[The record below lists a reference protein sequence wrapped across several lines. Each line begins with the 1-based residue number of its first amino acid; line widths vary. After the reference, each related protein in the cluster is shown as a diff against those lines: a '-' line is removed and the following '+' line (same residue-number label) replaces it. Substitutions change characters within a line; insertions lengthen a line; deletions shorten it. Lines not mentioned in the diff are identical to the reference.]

1 MTTEL
6 FTKGYDSQNED
17 YCKVVELEGR
27 TLVIIADGM
36 GGLSLGAEAAECV
49 CEGIAEYVS
58 KNLEADNLWQ
68 EAFKYADKKLHKLSL
83 ANHSNMG
90 AAVTALIITAISCEV
105 AWQGNVRLYLYRDN
119 QLLQLTTDHIMNIG
133 YGQKMLTR
141 CLKGGGLR
149 DDVPTKNI
157 PLQTDDILFLCTDGF
172 YNIHEQDLSSGNTC
186 VPKEDIIN
194 KESRILS
201 PIQISI
207 IASVLRPNVPNTPIF
222 SVDQPPN

>member
-27 TLVIIADGM
+27 TLVIMADGM

-58 KNLEADNLWQ
+58 KNLDTDILWQ
-68 EAFKYADKKLHKLSL
+68 EAFKYADNKLHELSL

-119 QLLQLTTDHIMNIG
+119 QLQQLTTDHVMDIG

-186 VPKEDIIN
+186 VPKEDIMNDDATCLTIKIN
-194 KESRILS
+194 
-201 PIQISI
+201 
-207 IASVLRPNVPNTPIF
+207 
-222 SVDQPPN
+222 

>member
-68 EAFKYADKKLHKLSL
+68 EAFKYADKKLHELSL

-90 AAVTALIITAISCEV
+90 EAVTALIITATSCEV

-186 VPKEDIIN
+186 VPKEDIMNDDATCLTIKIN
-194 KESRILS
+194 
-201 PIQISI
+201 
-207 IASVLRPNVPNTPIF
+207 
-222 SVDQPPN
+222 

>member
-27 TLVIIADGM
+27 TLVIMADGM
-36 GGLSLGAEAAECV
+36 GGLSLGVEAAECV

-68 EAFKYADKKLHKLSL
+68 EAFKYADKKLHELSL

-90 AAVTALIITAISCEV
+90 AAVTALIITATSCEV

-194 KESRILS
+194 DDATCLTIKI
-201 PIQISI
+201 
-207 IASVLRPNVPNTPIF
+207 N
-222 SVDQPPN
+222 

>member
-6 FTKGYDSQNED
+6 FTKGHDSQNED

-27 TLVIIADGM
+27 TLVIMADGM
-36 GGLSLGAEAAECV
+36 GGLSLGVEAAECV

-58 KNLEADNLWQ
+58 KNLDTDILWQ
-68 EAFKYADKKLHKLSL
+68 EAFKYADNKLHELSL

-90 AAVTALIITAISCEV
+90 AAVTALIITATSCEV

-194 KESRILS
+194 DDATCLTIKI
-201 PIQISI
+201 
-207 IASVLRPNVPNTPIF
+207 N
-222 SVDQPPN
+222 

>member
-68 EAFKYADKKLHKLSL
+68 EAFKYADKKLHELSL

-90 AAVTALIITAISCEV
+90 AAVTALIITATLCEV

-172 YNIHEQDLSSGNTC
+172 YNIHEQDLSSGNAS
-186 VPKEDIIN
+186 VPKEDIMTDDATCLTIKIN
-194 KESRILS
+194 
-201 PIQISI
+201 
-207 IASVLRPNVPNTPIF
+207 
-222 SVDQPPN
+222 

>member
-17 YCKVVELEGR
+17 YCKVIELEGR
-27 TLVIIADGM
+27 IFVIMADGM

-58 KNLEADNLWQ
+58 KNLDTDILWQ
-68 EAFKYADKKLHKLSL
+68 EAFKYADNKLHELSL

-90 AAVTALIITAISCEV
+90 AAVTALIITETSCEV
-105 AWQGNVRLYLYRDN
+105 AWQGNVRLYLYRGN
-119 QLLQLTTDHIMNIG
+119 QLQLQQLTTDHVMDIG

-172 YNIHEQDLSSGNTC
+172 YIIHEQDLSSGNAS
-186 VPKEDIIN
+186 VPKEDIMNDDATCLTIKIN
-194 KESRILS
+194 
-201 PIQISI
+201 
-207 IASVLRPNVPNTPIF
+207 
-222 SVDQPPN
+222 

>member
-6 FTKGYDSQNED
+6 FTKGYDNQNED
-17 YCKVVELEGR
+17 YCKEVELEGR
-27 TLVIIADGM
+27 TLVIMADGM

-68 EAFKYADKKLHKLSL
+68 EAFKYADNKLHELSL

-90 AAVTALIITAISCEV
+90 AAVTALIITETSCEV

-119 QLLQLTTDHIMNIG
+119 QLLQLTTDHVMNIG

-172 YNIHEQDLSSGNTC
+172 YNIHDQDLSSGNTS
-186 VPKEDIIN
+186 VPKEDIMNDDATCLTIKIN
-194 KESRILS
+194 
-201 PIQISI
+201 
-207 IASVLRPNVPNTPIF
+207 
-222 SVDQPPN
+222 

>member
-27 TLVIIADGM
+27 TLVIMADGM

-68 EAFKYADKKLHKLSL
+68 EAFKYADKKLHELSL

-90 AAVTALIITAISCEV
+90 AAVTALIITATSCEV

-172 YNIHEQDLSSGNTC
+172 YNIHEQDLSSGNAS
-186 VPKEDIIN
+186 VPKEDIMTDDATCLTIKIN
-194 KESRILS
+194 
-201 PIQISI
+201 
-207 IASVLRPNVPNTPIF
+207 
-222 SVDQPPN
+222 

>member
-27 TLVIIADGM
+27 TLVIMADGM

-68 EAFKYADKKLHKLSL
+68 EAFKYADNKLHELSL

-186 VPKEDIIN
+186 VPKEDIMNDDATCLTIKIN
-194 KESRILS
+194 
-201 PIQISI
+201 
-207 IASVLRPNVPNTPIF
+207 
-222 SVDQPPN
+222 

>member
-6 FTKGYDSQNED
+6 FTKGYDNQNED
-17 YCKVVELEGR
+17 YCKEVELEGR
-27 TLVIIADGM
+27 TLVIMADGM

-68 EAFKYADKKLHKLSL
+68 EAFKYADNKLHELSL

-90 AAVTALIITAISCEV
+90 AAVTALIITEASCEV

-119 QLLQLTTDHIMNIG
+119 QLLQLTTDHVMNIG

-172 YNIHEQDLSSGNTC
+172 YNIHEQDLSSGNTS
-186 VPKEDIIN
+186 VPKEDIMNDDATCLTIKIN
-194 KESRILS
+194 
-201 PIQISI
+201 
-207 IASVLRPNVPNTPIF
+207 
-222 SVDQPPN
+222 

>member
-6 FTKGYDSQNED
+6 FTKGHDSQNED

-27 TLVIIADGM
+27 TLVIMADGM
-36 GGLSLGAEAAECV
+36 GGLSLGVEAAECV

-58 KNLEADNLWQ
+58 KNLDTDILWQ
-68 EAFKYADKKLHKLSL
+68 EAFKYADNKLHELSL

-90 AAVTALIITAISCEV
+90 ATVTALIITATSCEV

-194 KESRILS
+194 DDATCLTIKI
-201 PIQISI
+201 
-207 IASVLRPNVPNTPIF
+207 N
-222 SVDQPPN
+222 

>member
-27 TLVIIADGM
+27 TLVIMADGM
-36 GGLSLGAEAAECV
+36 GGLSLGAEAAECI

-68 EAFKYADKKLHKLSL
+68 EAFKYADKKLHELSL

-90 AAVTALIITAISCEV
+90 AAVTALIITETSCEV

-157 PLQTDDILFLCTDGF
+157 TLQTDDILFLCTDGF
-172 YNIHEQDLSSGNTC
+172 YNIHDQDLSSGNTC
-186 VPKEDIIN
+186 VPKEDIMNDDATCLTIKIN
-194 KESRILS
+194 
-201 PIQISI
+201 
-207 IASVLRPNVPNTPIF
+207 
-222 SVDQPPN
+222 

>member
-27 TLVIIADGM
+27 TLVIMADGM

-68 EAFKYADKKLHKLSL
+68 EAFKYADKKLHELSL

-119 QLLQLTTDHIMNIG
+119 LLQQLTTDHVMDIG

-186 VPKEDIIN
+186 VPKEDIMNDDATCLTIKN
-194 KESRILS
+194 
-201 PIQISI
+201 
-207 IASVLRPNVPNTPIF
+207 N
-222 SVDQPPN
+222 

>member
-6 FTKGYDSQNED
+6 FTKGHDSQNED

-27 TLVIIADGM
+27 TLVIMADGM
-36 GGLSLGAEAAECV
+36 GGLSLGVEAAECV

-58 KNLEADNLWQ
+58 KKLEADNLWQ
-68 EAFKYADKKLHKLSL
+68 EAFKYADKKLHELSL

-90 AAVTALIITAISCEV
+90 AAVTALIITATSCEV

-172 YNIHEQDLSSGNTC
+172 YNIYEQDLSSGNAS
-186 VPKEDIIN
+186 VPKEDIMTDDATCLTIKIN
-194 KESRILS
+194 
-201 PIQISI
+201 
-207 IASVLRPNVPNTPIF
+207 
-222 SVDQPPN
+222 

>member
-27 TLVIIADGM
+27 TLVIMADGM

-68 EAFKYADKKLHKLSL
+68 EAFNYADNKLHELSL

-186 VPKEDIIN
+186 VPKEDIMNDDATCLTIKIN
-194 KESRILS
+194 
-201 PIQISI
+201 
-207 IASVLRPNVPNTPIF
+207 
-222 SVDQPPN
+222 

>member
-27 TLVIIADGM
+27 TLVIMADGM

-68 EAFKYADKKLHKLSL
+68 EAFKYADKKLHELSL

-90 AAVTALIITAISCEV
+90 AAVTALIITATSCEV

-157 PLQTDDILFLCTDGF
+157 PWQTDDILFLCTDGF
-172 YNIHEQDLSSGNTC
+172 YNIHEQDLSSGNKS
-186 VPKEDIIN
+186 VPKEDIMNDDATCLTIKIN
-194 KESRILS
+194 
-201 PIQISI
+201 
-207 IASVLRPNVPNTPIF
+207 
-222 SVDQPPN
+222 

>member
-27 TLVIIADGM
+27 TLVIMADGM

-68 EAFKYADKKLHKLSL
+68 EAFKYADNKLHKLSL

-90 AAVTALIITAISCEV
+90 AAVTALIITETSCEV
-105 AWQGNVRLYLYRDN
+105 AWQGNVRLYLYMDN
-119 QLLQLTTDHIMNIG
+119 QLLQLTTDHVMNIG

-157 PLQTDDILFLCTDGF
+157 PLQTNDILFLCTDGF

-186 VPKEDIIN
+186 VPKEDIMNDDATCLTIKIN
-194 KESRILS
+194 
-201 PIQISI
+201 
-207 IASVLRPNVPNTPIF
+207 
-222 SVDQPPN
+222 

>member
-6 FTKGYDSQNED
+6 FTKGFDSQNED

-27 TLVIIADGM
+27 TLVIMADGM

-58 KNLEADNLWQ
+58 KNFEADNLWQ
-68 EAFKYADKKLHKLSL
+68 DAFKYADDKLRELSI

-90 AAVTALIITAISCEV
+90 AAVTALIITETSCEV

-119 QLLQLTTDHIMNIG
+119 QLLQLTADHVMNIG

-149 DDVPTKNI
+149 DVIPVISI

-172 YNIHEQDLSSGNTC
+172 YNTHEQKLSSGNASTPKKGIMNDDATC
-186 VPKEDIIN
+186 LTLKIN
-194 KESRILS
+194 
-201 PIQISI
+201 
-207 IASVLRPNVPNTPIF
+207 
-222 SVDQPPN
+222 

>member
-27 TLVIIADGM
+27 TLVIMADGM

-90 AAVTALIITAISCEV
+90 AAVTALIITATSCEV

-194 KESRILS
+194 DDATCLTIKI
-201 PIQISI
+201 
-207 IASVLRPNVPNTPIF
+207 N
-222 SVDQPPN
+222 

>member
-17 YCKVVELEGR
+17 YCKVVGVEGR
-27 TLVIIADGM
+27 TLVIMADGM
-36 GGLSLGAEAAECV
+36 GGLSLGVEAAECV

-68 EAFKYADKKLHKLSL
+68 EAFKYADKKLHELSL

-90 AAVTALIITAISCEV
+90 AAVTALIITATSCEV

-172 YNIHEQDLSSGNTC
+172 YNIHEQDLSSGNKS
-186 VPKEDIIN
+186 VPKEDIMNDDATCLTIKIN
-194 KESRILS
+194 
-201 PIQISI
+201 
-207 IASVLRPNVPNTPIF
+207 
-222 SVDQPPN
+222 

>member
-27 TLVIIADGM
+27 TLVIMADGM
-36 GGLSLGAEAAECV
+36 GGLSLGVEAAECV

-58 KNLEADNLWQ
+58 KNLDTDILWQ
-68 EAFKYADKKLHKLSL
+68 EAFKYADNKLHELSL

-90 AAVTALIITAISCEV
+90 AAVTALIITATSCEV

-119 QLLQLTTDHIMNIG
+119 QLLQFTTDHIMNIG
-133 YGQKMLTR
+133 YRQKMLTR

-194 KESRILS
+194 DDATCLTIKI
-201 PIQISI
+201 
-207 IASVLRPNVPNTPIF
+207 N
-222 SVDQPPN
+222 

>member
-27 TLVIIADGM
+27 TLVIMADGM

-90 AAVTALIITAISCEV
+90 AAVTALIITETSCEV

-119 QLLQLTTDHIMNIG
+119 QLQQLTTDHVMDMG

-194 KESRILS
+194 DDATCLTIKI
-201 PIQISI
+201 
-207 IASVLRPNVPNTPIF
+207 N
-222 SVDQPPN
+222 

>member
-27 TLVIIADGM
+27 TLVIMADGM
-36 GGLSLGAEAAECV
+36 RGLSLGAEAAECL

-58 KNLEADNLWQ
+58 KKLEADNLWQ
-68 EAFKYADKKLHKLSL
+68 EAFKYADKKLHELSL

-90 AAVTALIITAISCEV
+90 AAVTALIITATSCEV

-186 VPKEDIIN
+186 VPKEDIMNDDATCLTIKIN
-194 KESRILS
+194 
-201 PIQISI
+201 
-207 IASVLRPNVPNTPIF
+207 
-222 SVDQPPN
+222 

>member
-27 TLVIIADGM
+27 TLVIMADGM
-36 GGLSLGAEAAECV
+36 GGLSLGAEAAECL

-58 KNLEADNLWQ
+58 KNLEEGNLWQ
-68 EAFKYADKKLHKLSL
+68 EAFKYADNKLHELSL

-90 AAVTALIITAISCEV
+90 AAVSALIITETSCEV

-194 KESRILS
+194 DDATCLTIKI
-201 PIQISI
+201 
-207 IASVLRPNVPNTPIF
+207 N
-222 SVDQPPN
+222 

>member
-27 TLVIIADGM
+27 TLVIMADGM
-36 GGLSLGAEAAECV
+36 GGLSLGAEAAECI

-58 KNLEADNLWQ
+58 KNLEAYNLWQ
-68 EAFKYADKKLHKLSL
+68 EAFKYADKKLHELSL

-90 AAVTALIITAISCEV
+90 AAVTALIISETSCEV

-172 YNIHEQDLSSGNTC
+172 YNIHEQNLSSGNTC
-186 VPKEDIIN
+186 VPKEDIMNDDATCLTIKIN
-194 KESRILS
+194 
-201 PIQISI
+201 
-207 IASVLRPNVPNTPIF
+207 
-222 SVDQPPN
+222 

>member
-6 FTKGYDSQNED
+6 FTKGHDSQNED

-27 TLVIIADGM
+27 TLVIMADGM

-68 EAFKYADKKLHKLSL
+68 EAFKYADKKLHELSL

-90 AAVTALIITAISCEV
+90 AAVTALIITATSCEV

-194 KESRILS
+194 DDATCLTIKI
-201 PIQISI
+201 
-207 IASVLRPNVPNTPIF
+207 N
-222 SVDQPPN
+222 

>member
-27 TLVIIADGM
+27 TLVIMADGM
-36 GGLSLGAEAAECV
+36 GGLSLGAEAAECI

-58 KNLEADNLWQ
+58 KNLEAYNLWQ
-68 EAFKYADKKLHKLSL
+68 EAFKYADKKLHELSL

-90 AAVTALIITAISCEV
+90 AAVTALIISETSCEV

-172 YNIHEQDLSSGNTC
+172 YNIHDQDLSSGNTC
-186 VPKEDIIN
+186 VPKEDIMNDDATCLTIKIN
-194 KESRILS
+194 
-201 PIQISI
+201 
-207 IASVLRPNVPNTPIF
+207 
-222 SVDQPPN
+222 

>member
-1 MTTEL
+1 MITEL

-17 YCKVVELEGR
+17 YCKVVELEGC
-27 TLVIIADGM
+27 TLVIMADGM

-68 EAFKYADKKLHKLSL
+68 EAFKYADNKLHELSL

-90 AAVTALIITAISCEV
+90 AAVTALIITETSYEV

-119 QLLQLTTDHIMNIG
+119 QLLQLTTDHVMNIG
-133 YGQKMLTR
+133 YRQKMLTR

-172 YNIHEQDLSSGNTC
+172 YNIHEQDLSSGNTS
-186 VPKEDIIN
+186 VPKEDIMNDDATCLTIKIN
-194 KESRILS
+194 
-201 PIQISI
+201 
-207 IASVLRPNVPNTPIF
+207 
-222 SVDQPPN
+222 

>member
-27 TLVIIADGM
+27 TLVIMADGM

-58 KNLEADNLWQ
+58 KNLDTDILWQ
-68 EAFKYADKKLHKLSL
+68 EAFKYADNKLHELSL

-90 AAVTALIITAISCEV
+90 AAVTALIITATSCEV

-172 YNIHEQDLSSGNTC
+172 YNIYEQDLSSGNTC
-186 VPKEDIIN
+186 VPKEDIMTDDATCLTIKIN
-194 KESRILS
+194 
-201 PIQISI
+201 
-207 IASVLRPNVPNTPIF
+207 
-222 SVDQPPN
+222 

>member
-27 TLVIIADGM
+27 TLVIMADGM
-36 GGLSLGAEAAECV
+36 GGLSLGVEAAECV

-68 EAFKYADKKLHKLSL
+68 EAFKYADKKLHELSL

-90 AAVTALIITAISCEV
+90 AAVTALIITETSCEV

-194 KESRILS
+194 DDATCLTIKI
-201 PIQISI
+201 
-207 IASVLRPNVPNTPIF
+207 N
-222 SVDQPPN
+222 

>member
-17 YCKVVELEGR
+17 YCKVVGVEGR
-27 TLVIIADGM
+27 TLVIMADGM

-58 KNLEADNLWQ
+58 KNLEAGNLWQ
-68 EAFKYADKKLHKLSL
+68 EAFKYADNKLHELSI

-90 AAVTALIITAISCEV
+90 AAVSALIITETSCEV

-119 QLLQLTTDHIMNIG
+119 QLQQLTTDHVMDIG

-186 VPKEDIIN
+186 VPKEDIMNDDATCLTIKIN
-194 KESRILS
+194 
-201 PIQISI
+201 
-207 IASVLRPNVPNTPIF
+207 
-222 SVDQPPN
+222 

>member
-17 YCKVVELEGR
+17 SCKVIELEGH
-27 TLVIIADGM
+27 TLVIMADGM

-58 KNLEADNLWQ
+58 KNLDTDILWQ
-68 EAFKYADKKLHKLSL
+68 EAFKYADNKLHELSL

-90 AAVTALIITAISCEV
+90 AAVTALIITETSCEV

-119 QLLQLTTDHIMNIG
+119 QLQQLTTDHVMDIG

-172 YNIHEQDLSSGNTC
+172 YIIHEQDLSSGNAS
-186 VPKEDIIN
+186 VPKEDIMNDDATCLTIKIN
-194 KESRILS
+194 
-201 PIQISI
+201 
-207 IASVLRPNVPNTPIF
+207 
-222 SVDQPPN
+222 

>member
-17 YCKVVELEGR
+17 YCKVVGVEGR
-27 TLVIIADGM
+27 TLVIMADGM
-36 GGLSLGAEAAECV
+36 GGLSLGTEAAECI

-58 KNLEADNLWQ
+58 KNLEAGNLWQ
-68 EAFKYADKKLHKLSL
+68 EAFKYADNKLHELSI

-90 AAVTALIITAISCEV
+90 TAVSALIITETSCEV

-119 QLLQLTTDHIMNIG
+119 QLQQLTTDHVMDIG

-149 DDVPTKNI
+149 DDVPKKNI
-157 PLQTDDILFLCTDGF
+157 PLQTNDILFLCTDGF
-172 YNIHEQDLSSGNTC
+172 YNIHEQDLSSGNAS
-186 VPKEDIIN
+186 VPKEDIMNDDATCLTIKIN
-194 KESRILS
+194 
-201 PIQISI
+201 
-207 IASVLRPNVPNTPIF
+207 
-222 SVDQPPN
+222 

>member
-17 YCKVVELEGR
+17 YCKVVGVEGR
-27 TLVIIADGM
+27 TLVIMADGM

-49 CEGIAEYVS
+49 CEGFAEYVS
-58 KNLEADNLWQ
+58 KNLEAGNLWQ
-68 EAFKYADKKLHKLSL
+68 EAFKYADNKLHELSI

-90 AAVTALIITAISCEV
+90 AAVSALIITETSCEV

-119 QLLQLTTDHIMNIG
+119 QLQQLTTDHVMDIG

-149 DDVPTKNI
+149 DDVPKKNI

-172 YNIHEQDLSSGNTC
+172 YNIHEQDLSSGNAS
-186 VPKEDIIN
+186 VPTEDIMNDDATCLTIKIN
-194 KESRILS
+194 
-201 PIQISI
+201 
-207 IASVLRPNVPNTPIF
+207 
-222 SVDQPPN
+222 

>member
-27 TLVIIADGM
+27 TLVIMADGM

-68 EAFKYADKKLHKLSL
+68 EAFKYADKKLHELSL

-90 AAVTALIITAISCEV
+90 AAVTALIITETSCEV
-105 AWQGNVRLYLYRDN
+105 AWQGNVRLYLYRDY

-186 VPKEDIIN
+186 VPKEDIMNDDATCLTIKIN
-194 KESRILS
+194 
-201 PIQISI
+201 
-207 IASVLRPNVPNTPIF
+207 
-222 SVDQPPN
+222 